1 MRFFAM
7 SCFFIPREMLFV
19 YNAFL
24 IFPKSLQRAGFPI
37 VGGHWG
43 APPPPH
49 PTIFFE
55 NPPIKTDAPMGCPL
69 LKNKAP
75 PILKTTPPPRP
86 IKHEAPFYEMIPQKS
101 TTHNNLKSS

>member
-1 MRFFAM
+1 M

-37 VGGHWG
+37 VGGGMGGH
-43 APPPPH
+43 PPP
-49 PTIFFE
+49 ILQFFLKT
-55 NPPIKTDAPMGCPL
+55 PPIKTDAPMGCPL

-75 PILKTTPPPRP
+75 PIWKTTPSPPPRP

-101 TTHNNLKSS
+101 TIHNNLKSS